1 MLCCDSYTAWNQYLN
16 YTISAYIV
24 IFLSFLAFCVSPP
37 QNYLRKQEH
46 SKNSHNLILETLKFL
61 DCVCGVTT
69 GGLVL
74 LSLYIHSNNV
84 ELITQTLVTLT
95 EYCQGPCHE
104 NQVCGGREGGKEGG
118 RGREREEEGRENC
131 SHEFTLRT
139 LLFAGIKFSKI
150 SDLPNFC

>member
-1 MLCCDSYTAWNQYLN
+1 MEPVLELYYISTYT
-16 YTISAYIV
+16 V
-24 IFLSFLAFCVSPP
+24 VFLSFLAFFVAPP

-74 LSLYIHSNNV
+74 LSLYIHANNV

-104 NQVCGGREGGKEGG
+104 NQVCGGREGKREGG
-118 RGREREEEGRENC
+118 REGESRRAERIVGQFC
-131 SHEFTLRT
+131 LRV
-139 LLFAGIKFSKI
+139 LNLAKLAICPIFIKICTRKY
-150 SDLPNFC
+150 